1 MPQECIETLSF
12 SQIDRQQ
19 KLQELQD
26 TNWDFIVIGA
36 GINGAGVAL
45 EAVYRG
51 LSVAV
56 LDQYD
61 FAFGT
66 SSRST
71 KLLHGGFR
79 YLAQKEFGLVR
90 EATTERNWLRDRGL
104 PHLTRPTRFL
114 YPILDGGTLGDLDL
128 PKSWSYRT
136 MRLGL
141 FLYDLLSGFKS
152 FKRGKGMKNV
162 DAIKELEPL
171 FDNSR
176 TKAAVMW
183 FDSNIDDARMVI
195 ETLKEAVWKG
205 IALPMS
211 YVRVS
216 GFTHDSKGQINGV
229 KAIDLHNSTTKEIQ
243 IRGKV
248 IVNTTGVWADEL
260 LALNGES
267 TEKILRPTKGVH
279 LVFHRKDFPINDT
292 FALNSIDDRRFFF
305 AIRRNEWVL
314 VGTTDTDYS
323 GDPTECI
330 CTREDAD
337 YLRNTIRILFPD
349 ANIGDEVIQGT
360 YAGLR
365 PLVAEIRKTES
376 DVSRKHTVLE
386 REDGLY
392 SLLGGKLT
400 TFRKMAEDLF
410 INHIKKRSQHHRLPK
425 FSGKKNLTKIAYA
438 ITLSKKDWQSLPEV
452 VNSALHPHILHH
464 LYQQYGRGGLT
475 ILRELQRNPK
485 LEARLLEDPAYP
497 VEVAPW
503 IIAELE
509 YIIRHEAPLHLVDVL
524 CRRME
529 VCWLVRPEYQGH
541 IAVIAADRMG
551 RILGWSKKTIQQE
564 INNYL
569 QYVRKNSFFF
579 DGEIPIPSR

>member
-1 MPQECIETLSF
+1 MSQECIETLSF
-12 SQIDRQQ
+12 NQTNREQ

-26 TNWDFIVIGA
+26 INWDLIVIGG

-71 KLLHGGFR
+71 KLAHGGFR
-79 YLAQKEFGLVR
+79 YLAQKEFRLVR
-90 EATTERNWLRDRGL
+90 EATTERNWLRDKGL

-114 YPILDGGTLGDLDL
+114 YPILEEGKLGNRDL

-136 MRLGL
+136 VRLGV

-152 FKRGKGMKNV
+152 FKRGRGIKGAGAVM
-162 DAIKELEPL
+162 ELEPL
-171 FDNSR
+171 VDDSR
-176 TKAAVMW
+176 IKGAVTW
-183 FDSNIDDARMVI
+183 YDSNIDDARLVI
-195 ETLKEAVWKG
+195 ETLKEAIRKG
-205 IALPMS
+205 KALPMS
-211 YVRVS
+211 YVRVN
-216 GFTHDSKGQINGV
+216 GFTHDTKGQINGLEAV
-229 KAIDLHNSTTKEIQ
+229 DLHKSTTEKIR

-248 IVNTTGVWADEL
+248 VVNTTGVWADEL
-260 LALNGES
+260 LSLNNENA
-267 TEKILRPTKGVH
+267 EKVLRQTKGVH

-292 FALNSIDDRRFFF
+292 FALNSIEDRRFFF

-314 VGTTDTDYS
+314 VGTTDTDYT
-323 GDPTECI
+323 GDPTECF
-330 CTREDAD
+330 CRREDAD
-337 YLRNTIRILFPD
+337 YLRNTIRIIFPE
-349 ANIGDEVIQGT
+349 ANIDDEVIQGT

-365 PLVAEIRKTES
+365 PLVAERGKAES
-376 DVSRKHTVLE
+376 EVSRKHTVLE
-386 REDGLY
+386 RGDGMY
-392 SLLGGKLT
+392 SLIGGKLT

-410 INHIKKRSQHHRLPK
+410 IHHIKKRRHLHGLPE
-425 FSGKKNLTKIAYA
+425 FSGKKNLTKITYA
-438 ITLSKKDWQSLPEV
+438 ITLSEEEWQSQKEV
-452 VNSALHPHILHH
+452 VNSDLHPHILQH

-475 ILRELQRNPK
+475 ILREIQRKPE
-485 LEARLLEDPAYP
+485 LGARLLDDPAYP

-503 IIAELE
+503 IIGELE
-509 YIIRHEAPLHLVDVL
+509 YVIQHESPLHLVDVL

-529 VCWLVRPEYQGH
+529 ICWLVRPDYQGR
-541 IAVIAADRMG
+541 IASIAATQMG

-564 INNYL
+564 INSYL
-569 QYVRKNSFFF
+569 QYIQKNSFFF
-579 DGEIPIPSR
+579 DGEIPISTL